1 MVLQQ
6 SSTMPVVIEPVNTKA
21 ALAEFMR
28 LPGRLYRDF
37 PAYVPP
43 LTMDRKGFLDP
54 AKAPLFK
61 HGRAQYWIARRG
73 GEAVGRISAQIDE
86 AQPEATF
93 GNAGMFGCLDA
104 IDDSAVVEALL
115 SVATDWL
122 RGQGKTRAVGPCLL
136 SMNEE
141 AGLLVEGHDEP
152 PLIMT
157 PWHPPYLE
165 QHVLAAGFSACRDL
179 HHWRMNNIAD
189 HLRTL
194 NERRRTVSAAGI
206 TIRPLNMRDVQRDLE
221 IMRLV
226 YNDAWKDNWG
236 FVPLEPE
243 DLAGLSQDLKPFVRP
258 ELGMIVE
265 RAGKTVA
272 VAMIFPNLFEITA
285 DLGADPSV
293 LGWAKLGYRTFFHKF
308 STGRI
313 ILLGVLSEFR
323 QSVTGAMIA
332 MAMVDELITRFTNY
346 NNDLKW
352 VEAGWVLDNNER
364 LRKLLQ
370 QFGFSITRTLRLYD
384 RDLGT
389 G

>member
-28 LPGRLYRDF
+28 LPGLLYRDF

-73 GEAVGRISAQIDE
+73 GAAVGRISAQIDE
-86 AQPEATF
+86 AQPAATF
-93 GNAGMFGCLDA
+93 GDAGLFGCLDA
-104 IDDSAVVEALL
+104 IDDPAVVEALL
-115 SVATDWL
+115 AAAVDWL
-122 RGQGKTRAVGPCLL
+122 RAQGRTRAVGPCLL

-141 AGLLVEGHDEP
+141 PGLLVEGHDEP
-152 PLIMT
+152 PLIMV
-157 PWHPPYLE
+157 PWHPPYLARHLE
-165 QHVLAAGFSACRDL
+165 ACGFVPCRDL
-179 HHWRMNNIAD
+179 HYWRLEKIED
-189 HLRTL
+189 HLRAL
-194 NERRRTVSAAGI
+194 NERRRTVSAAAAV
-206 TIRPLNMRDVQRDLE
+206 TIRPLNMRDLAADIE

-243 DLAGLSQDLKPFVRP
+243 DLAGLSRDMKPFVRP

-265 RAGKTVA
+265 RAGKPVA
-272 VAMIFPNLFEITA
+272 VAMILPNLFEITA
-285 DLGADPSV
+285 DLGADPSP
-293 LGWAKLGYRTFFHKF
+293 LGWAKLGYRAFFHKF

-332 MAMVDELITRFTNY
+332 MAMVDEIITRFTNY

-352 VEAGWVLDNNER
+352 VEAGWVLDNNEP
-364 LRKLLQ
+364 LRKLLRQ
-370 QFGFSITRTLRLYD
+370 YGFSVVRTLRLYD
-384 RDLGT
+384 REFAG
-389 G
+389 

>member
-1 MVLQQ
+1 
-6 SSTMPVVIEPVNTKA
+6 MPVVIEPVNTKA
-21 ALAEFMR
+21 ALKEFIR

-54 AKAPLFK
+54 AKAPLYK
-61 HGRAQYWIARRG
+61 HGKAQYWIARRDG
-73 GEAVGRISAQIDE
+73 RAVGRISAQIDE
-86 AQPEATF
+86 AQPATTF
-93 GNAGMFGCLDA
+93 GDAGLFGCLDA
-104 IDDSAVVEALL
+104 IDDPKVVEVLL
-115 SVATDWL
+115 AAAVDWL
-122 RGQGKTRAVGPCLL
+122 RAQGRTRAVGPCLL

-141 AGLLVEGHDEP
+141 PGLLVEGHDEP
-152 PLIMT
+152 PLIMV
-157 PWHPPYLE
+157 PWHPPYLARHLE
-165 QHVLAAGFSACRDL
+165 ACGFVPCRDL
-179 HHWRMNNIAD
+179 HYWRLEHIED

-194 NERRRTVSAAGI
+194 NERRRAMTAAAI
-206 TIRPLNMRDVQRDLE
+206 TIRPLNMRDIPGDIE

-243 DLAGLSQDLKPFVRP
+243 DLAGLSRDMKPFVRP

-272 VAMIFPNLFEITA
+272 VAMILPNLFEITA

-332 MAMVDELITRFTNY
+332 MAMVDEIITRFTNY

-352 VEAGWVLDNNER
+352 VEAGWVLDNNEP
-364 LRKLLQ
+364 LRKLLR
-370 QFGFSITRTLRLYD
+370 QFGFSIVRTMRLYD
-384 RDLGT
+384 RELGVA
-389 G
+389 